1 MKLVVL
7 IGGTQIMD
15 YLFGGGV
22 PVMAVYLIFVALD
35 IVTGYIKALKSHSW
49 KSAINLEGLLYK
61 FMAFATIIAAAG
73 LDKLSPLLDISLPIN
88 VALIWTVLLC
98 LYEFGSI
105 LENAHAVGLK
115 IAWLQKWLDV
125 FEDNAESKGPGDK
138 ETK

>member
-1 MKLVVL
+1 MS
-7 IGGTQIMD
+7 

-22 PVMAVYLIFVALD
+22 PVMGLYLIFVALD
-35 IVTGYIKALKSHSW
+35 ITTGYIKALKNHSW
-49 KSAINLEGLLYK
+49 MSSINLEGLLYK
-61 FMAFATIIAAAG
+61 FVAFATIIAAAG
-73 LDKLSPLLDISLPIN
+73 LDKLAPFLGITLPIN

-125 FEDNAESKGPGDK
+125 FEDNAESQGPKDK
-138 ETK
+138 KIK